1 MDSSQETVET
11 ILYPI
16 KITLSVEFLFG
27 RGSLFQ
33 WMLLITIVNAQ
44 KYIFDDSD
52 SNIEI
57 ELNFAFDNYSALF

>member
-1 MDSSQETVET
+1 MDTSDSDKPGTAQ
-11 ILYPI
+11 
-16 KITLSVEFLFG
+16 
-27 RGSLFQ
+27 
-33 WMLLITIVNAQ
+33 IVNVQ